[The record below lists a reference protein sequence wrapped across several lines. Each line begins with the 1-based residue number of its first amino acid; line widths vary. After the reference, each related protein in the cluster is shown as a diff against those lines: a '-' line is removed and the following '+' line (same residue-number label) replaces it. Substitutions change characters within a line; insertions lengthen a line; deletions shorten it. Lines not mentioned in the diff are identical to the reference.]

1 MSLNFAVLTGGGDS
15 SGINDFLYFLAQRL
29 EREGHSLIGFRRSWL
44 GLVNNDAVAL
54 DRQGLAQHRF
64 TSGTL
69 LGTERK
75 NPIKDGEMD
84 LVLRS
89 LEDRKVDVLIAMG
102 GDDTLGVA
110 NHLAEMGFTV
120 VGVAQ
125 TIDDDVYG
133 TDRTLGYYTAI
144 YNGVRAVN
152 SMVASNVAH
161 DRDMIVEIMGR
172 DAGWLALGIALNTP
186 ACACMCPEGAMT
198 LEEMIA
204 SMKEYRRING
214 KAALAI
220 VSEGI
225 QLEGVDRTGLQRD
238 AFGNLAY
245 AGVSHIVGDLYKK
258 ATGRNPRVQV
268 MGYLLRGG
276 APVPQDVELAA
287 FYANHAI
294 DLALAGKTGCMAA
307 LQNGQPAAVP
317 LSEVMGRK
325 KLVDLADLR
334 EKLKLLS

>member
-1 MSLNFAVLTGGGDS
+1 MHLRFAVLTGGGDS

-44 GLVNNDAVAL
+44 GLVNNDAVEL
-54 DRQGLAQHRF
+54 DRKSLAQYRF
-64 TSGTL
+64 TAGTL

-75 NPIKDGEMD
+75 NPVKDGQMD
-84 LVLRS
+84 LVLNS
-89 LEDRKVDVLIAMG
+89 LKDRGVDVLIAMG

-110 NHLAEMGFTV
+110 NHLAQMGFTV

-133 TDRTLGYYTAI
+133 TDRSLGYYTAI
-144 YNGVRAVN
+144 YQGVNAVN
-152 SMVASNVAH
+152 SMVNSNVAH

-172 DAGWLALGIALNTP
+172 DAGWLALGIAVNTP
-186 ACACMCPEGAMT
+186 ACACMCPEGPMSLDEMVNAMN
-198 LEEMIA
+198 
-204 SMKEYRRING
+204 EYRRING

-225 QLEGVDRTGLQRD
+225 QLEGVDRCGLQRD

-245 AGVSHIVGDLYKK
+245 AGVSYIVGDLYKK
-258 ATGRNPRVQV
+258 ATGRNARVQV

-276 APVPQDVELAA
+276 TPVPQDVELAA
-287 FYANHAI
+287 FYANYAI
-294 DLALAGKTGCMAA
+294 DLALEGTTGVLAA
-307 LQNGQPAAVP
+307 LKDGKPATVP

-325 KLVDLADLR
+325 KLVDPEYL
-334 EKLKLLS
+334 KQQFKLLG